1 MIIANFNKAT
11 ILIFSSP
18 LPLSDDLNAEF
29 LSLRTCQVICLPV
42 CVCRYTLF
50 VELSL
55 PDANYFSVFS
65 KSCAETLF
73 MITSY

>member
-11 ILIFSSP
+11 ILTFSSP

-42 CVCRYTLF
+42 CVCRNTLF

-55 PDANYFSVFS
+55 PDADYFSVFS
-65 KSCAETLF
+65 EACQGPVRKRCS
-73 MITSY
+73 